1 MSILAYYPILLS
13 ELNILRVSC
22 LLRHGQLVAASVP
35 LMLGVFAIL
44 GSPKQTRRAQ
54 HDRRST
60 TALRSDFER
69 STGWVEMLDFEF
81 FLGRQK
87 TPKSLETIAI
97 FWERDPVPK
106 KRANRIGKPAVF
118 FRQAEDMVSMKKE
131 LTSHPNHPPCLHC
144 TVIITCSIITM

>member
-1 MSILAYYPILLS
+1 MSIVAYYPILLS

-69 STGWVEMLDFEF
+69 STGWVVMLDFEF

-87 TPKSLETIAI
+87 NPKSLETIAI

-106 KRANRIGKPAVF
+106 KKGKQNWKARSFFPAGRGYGEHEKGINF
-118 FRQAEDMVSMKKE
+118 SPQPSALS
-131 LTSHPNHPPCLHC
+131 PLHRYYHL
-144 TVIITCSIITM
+144 